1 MSAAETTA
9 GADIDWRFETRRIR
23 ARLVDGR
30 DRDLYRNLYTD
41 PSVMT
46 HIGAA
51 MSDAEADVVFEK
63 VLGYNAEWPMR
74 ARYWR
79 LSEIASGAPVGLLSN
94 LRAPRDPGLIELGIM
109 LLPSW
114 QGQRIG
120 LEVTVKIVDLLM
132 NNDWGLDTEAVIACH
147 ASANIRVGR
156 LGAALDFEAVERS
169 VPSSAQWRMSKQQW
183 LARRDAGPRSEG

>member
-1 MSAAETTA
+1 MNA
-9 GADIDWRFETRRIR
+9 GADIDWRFETPRIR
-23 ARLVDGR
+23 ARLIDSR
-30 DRDLYRNLYTD
+30 DRDLYRSLYTD
-41 PSVMT
+41 PAVMA
-46 HIGAA
+46 HIGSA
-51 MSDAEADVVFEK
+51 MSDAEADVVFEN
-63 VLGYNAEWPMR
+63 VHGYNAEWPMR

-79 LSEIASGAPVGLLSN
+79 LSEIASGDQAGLLSN

-132 NNDWGLDTEAVIACH
+132 NNEWGLDTEAVIACH

-169 VPSSAQWRMSKQQW
+169 VPNSAQWRMSKQQW

>member
-1 MSAAETTA
+1 MAA
-9 GADIDWRFETRRIR
+9 GADIDWRFETPRIR
-23 ARLVDGR
+23 TRLIDGR

-41 PSVMT
+41 PSVMA

-79 LSEIASGAPVGLLSN
+79 LSEIASGGPVGLLSN
-94 LRAPRDPGLIELGIM
+94 LRAARDPGLIELGIM

-114 QGQRIG
+114 QGQGVG

-132 NNDWGLDTEAVIACH
+132 NNDWGLDTEAVIARH
-147 ASANIRVGR
+147 ASANVRVGR
-156 LGAALDFEAVERS
+156 LGAALEFESVERS
-169 VPSSAQWRMSKQQW
+169 VPSSAEWRMSKQQW
-183 LARRDAGPRSEG
+183 LARHDTGPRSEG